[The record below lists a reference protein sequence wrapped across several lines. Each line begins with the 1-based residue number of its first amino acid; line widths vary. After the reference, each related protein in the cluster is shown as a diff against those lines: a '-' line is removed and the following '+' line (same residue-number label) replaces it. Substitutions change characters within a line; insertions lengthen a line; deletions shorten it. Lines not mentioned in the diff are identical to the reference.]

1 VSDDQIIGAN
11 RPEGE
16 GVDVMSFEAGSGV
29 QGSGHA
35 TLAEQMEHRG
45 AAIDGIGMKVRS
57 GSHQLG
63 QKAPVSVA
71 KDESPIL
78 IEQMGKEVQTAAFE
92 AAAKGKVLEPAI
104 GAGDEVEVGM
114 RFHR

>member
-11 RPEGE
+11 RPQGE

-71 KDESPIL
+71 ENEGLLL
-78 IEQMGKEVQTAAFE
+78 IPQMGEKVETAALKT
-92 AAAKGKVLEPAI
+92 AAKGKVFEPAI
-104 GAGDEVEVGM
+104 GTGDEVEVGM